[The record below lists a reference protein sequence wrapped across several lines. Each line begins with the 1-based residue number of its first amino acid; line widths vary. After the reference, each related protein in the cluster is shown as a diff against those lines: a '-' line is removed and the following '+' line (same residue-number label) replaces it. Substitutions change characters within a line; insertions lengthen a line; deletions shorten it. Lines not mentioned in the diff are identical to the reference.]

1 MSLNREHK
9 IILEHDLNDAIG
21 LLIHIENRI
30 NSIDIQELATLIVK
44 LNTMCGTIQ
53 NTVLQALIQQEPLNH
68 EDAANES

>member
-30 NSIDIQELATLIVK
+30 HSIDIQELATLIVK

>member
-1 MSLNREHK
+1 MHLNREHK